1 MMKRAFNKIIRNRMT
16 IPLTPFYRQFP
27 YKGKVSINS
36 ADSRGCIDTE
46 LGFFYNRIPKA
57 ANSTVVT
64 NLARL
69 KFGRDIP
76 SKQAKK
82 MFKTPSALYAR
93 EMSLFSSLF
102 TFTVVRNPF
111 TRTLSAYLDKV
122 ERRALKNNKE
132 TSFRAF
138 LLSLEDGKLYSN
150 AHWAPQSAL
159 LLMPADQFDFIGKV
173 ETLDIDLPYIKNRI
187 QGKRPEEPI
196 RSILNNATGASR
208 KLQAYYDDETAEMVR
223 NLYWNDFKTFA
234 YPERLPLPADNPSE
248 TGKPES

>member
-1 MMKRAFNKIIRNRMT
+1 MNRAFNKIIRNRIT

-36 ADSRGCIDTE
+36 ADSRGCVDTE

-69 KFGRDIP
+69 KFDREIP
-76 SKQAKK
+76 PKTAKK
-82 MFKTPSALYAR
+82 MFRTPSALYAK
-93 EMSLFSSLF
+93 EVSQFSSLF
-102 TFTVVRNPF
+102 TFTVVRNPY

-132 TSFRAF
+132 TSFRDF
-138 LLSLEDGKLYSN
+138 LQSLEDGELYSN

-173 ETLDIDLPYIKNRI
+173 ETLETDLPFIKEKI
-187 QGKRPEEPI
+187 QGKCPEEPI
-196 RSILNNATGASR
+196 RSILSNATGASR
-208 KLQAYYDDETAEMVR
+208 KLQAYYDDQTAEMVR
-223 NLYWNDFKTFA
+223 NLYRSDFETFA
-234 YPERLPLPADNPSE
+234 YPEQLPLPADNPSE
-248 TGKPES
+248 TGKPGS